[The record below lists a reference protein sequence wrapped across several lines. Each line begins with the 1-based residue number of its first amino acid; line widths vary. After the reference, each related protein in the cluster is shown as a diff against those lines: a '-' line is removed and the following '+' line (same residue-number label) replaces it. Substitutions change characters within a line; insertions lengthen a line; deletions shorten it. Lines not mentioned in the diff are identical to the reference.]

1 MIPNLCNDMH
11 DCSAAT
17 GDTWLKTHL
26 DAYIRWANTHNS
38 LLSTPSLRGWGG
50 G

>member
-1 MIPNLCNDMH
+1 MH